1 VFEIETRYFSNRGG
15 ELKSIAAAPAAS
27 GASSKAS

>member
-1 VFEIETRYFSNRGG
+1 VVEIETQYFSNRGG
-15 ELKSIAAAPAAS
+15 ELKTIAATPAAS